1 MDRFTPHPYLQEGL
15 RFRVQC
21 LAFMFEIEV
30 NMETEINLGV
40 EGARWRWG
48 WKSNPHI
55 CTSISIYV
63 PPYPTPR
70 YLAPRL
76 SRTMLKCWNLEITGG
91 SLGRSQLKLPSTGY
105 VFIVVLLHYPYTFG
119 VK

>member
-1 MDRFTPHPYLQEGL
+1 MEMG
-15 RFRVQC
+15 V
-21 LAFMFEIEV
+21 EIESSYLYLHLYLR
-30 NMETEINLGV
+30 TSL
-40 EGARWRWG
+40 
-48 WKSNPHI
+48 PHA
-55 CTSISIYV
+55 
-63 PPYPTPR
+63 R